1 MQLFWKTPLIG
12 PSKFAVWEID
22 AQRKYRLTKDAIE
35 RADRL
40 LEIGSGPGSVVKVFR
55 EKGLDVTALDIA
67 DNSITDDLKPTIYDG
82 DIMPFADRSFD
93 IALLLTVL
101 HHTAEPDN
109 ILREAGRVSKRLMI
123 MEDVYDTPFQAAYT
137 KLTDKITNMEFIGH
151 PHSNR
156 SHAEWLE
163 TFDRMGFTLHHS
175 EIHRLAKFYQQAVYI
190 VDTE

>member
-12 PSKFAVWEID
+12 SAIFAVWKMD
-22 AQRKYRLTKDAIE
+22 AQRKYRLTENWIRPEDC
-35 RADRL
+35 L
-40 LEIGSGPGSVVKVFR
+40 LEVGSGPGSVVQVFR
-55 EKGLDVTALDIA
+55 EHGLDVTALDIA

-82 DIMPFADRSFD
+82 DEMPFADRSFD
-93 IALLLTVL
+93 AALLLTVL
-101 HHTAEPDN
+101 HHTSNPDK
-109 ILREAGRVSKRLMI
+109 ILREVGRVSKRLII

-156 SHAEWLE
+156 SHSEWLE
-163 TFDRMGFTLHHS
+163 TFDRMGFTVRHS

-190 VDTE
+190 VDIE